1 MDYKK
6 QAEDF
11 LKDTGA
17 TIEARWLRCASHFGE
32 KDESR
37 DIYEIRLRRGSR
49 EYVFT
54 FGASIVDTE
63 TRIQKAFTEENAA
76 RIRKDYEHKLFTP
89 YALQVVRKKNQE
101 AELKEWKPA
110 GTTYRPSAYD
120 ILAGLTK
127 NEPADNIDDFAEEY
141 GYTKPSEAIRAYE
154 GVKEE
159 WEAVNRL
166 FTDAE
171 ILKLQEIA

>member
-6 QAEDF
+6 KAEDF

-32 KDESR
+32 KDEPR
-37 DIYEIRLRRGSR
+37 DIYEIRLKRGNR
-49 EYVFT
+49 EYIFT
-54 FGASIVDTE
+54 FGNSIVDTE
-63 TRIQKAFTEENAA
+63 KRIQKAFNEENAA
-76 RIRKDYEHKLFTP
+76 RIRKDYYTGNFTP
-89 YALQVVRKKNQE
+89 YGSQTMRGKNQE

-120 ILAGLTK
+120 ILATLTK
-127 NEPADNIDDFAEEY
+127 NEPADNIDDFAADY
-141 GYTKPSEAIRAYE
+141 GYTKPSAAIRAYE